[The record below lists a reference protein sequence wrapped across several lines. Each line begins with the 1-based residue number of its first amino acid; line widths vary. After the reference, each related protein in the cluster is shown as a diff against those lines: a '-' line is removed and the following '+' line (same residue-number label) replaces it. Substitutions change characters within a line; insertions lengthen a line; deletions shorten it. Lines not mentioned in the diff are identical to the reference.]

1 MPKNLFYKLSKEKKN
16 KLIQS
21 AKEVFIKNNY
31 DDVSINEIVKKAKI
45 SRGGFYLY
53 FNDKR
58 DLYFYLI
65 DEASLNLIDKLKVF
79 QDKSKDVFD
88 FCEKAYDYHT
98 SRSGDF
104 LFMKS
109 AIGHLNERVKEYI
122 VKKGTIN
129 DLIKLGNKDSMSDE
143 MNDAFRQLI
152 ISTYLTSLAR
162 AFKNN
167 DIKGEK
173 EVLMNKLEII
183 KKGYENM

>member
-65 DEASLNLIDKLKVF
+65 DEASLNLIDKLTCV
-79 QDKSKDVFD
+79 SI
-88 FCEKAYDYHT
+88 
-98 SRSGDF
+98 
-104 LFMKS
+104 L
-109 AIGHLNERVKEYI
+109 
-122 VKKGTIN
+122 
-129 DLIKLGNKDSMSDE
+129 
-143 MNDAFRQLI
+143 
-152 ISTYLTSLAR
+152 
-162 AFKNN
+162 
-167 DIKGEK
+167 
-173 EVLMNKLEII
+173 
-183 KKGYENM
+183 